1 MDRRSFFRGAGVATV
16 AAAASALAAPA
27 IAQDR
32 RELRMATPWPA
43 GLPGLESSVQR
54 LVRRI
59 GDMTD
64 GRITIVPFTAGG
76 LVPQLEEFAAA
87 SDGRADLFHGPDY
100 YYAALSPALN
110 FFANTPLGLT
120 AIEHAA
126 WLRFGGGQDL
136 WDRHHARFGLKPLLA
151 GNTGTQ
157 MAGWFKRPIETLA
170 DVRGLNFRMP
180 GLGGEVWR
188 RLGMNVVAMPG
199 SQILAALEDGRLDG
213 ADWIGPW
220 NDREFGLYRAAS
232 HYYFPSLAEGSAT
245 VSLGINAGVWE
256 SLSSADR
263 AIFEIAC
270 EAEHQAM
277 LAEFH
282 YNNAIALTE
291 LTSTHGVTI
300 HDLPADIVAAVA
312 EVAPA
317 VIADTA
323 GSDPLA
329 NEIVASIT
337 AARAPLRRWTEIGEG
352 AYVDARAG
360 TPEWE

>member
-1 MDRRSFFRGAGVATV
+1 MDRRSFFRGAGIATV

-27 IAQDR
+27 IGQGR

-43 GLPGLESSVQR
+43 GLPGLDASVQR

-59 GDMTD
+59 GAMSD
-64 GRITIVPFTAGG
+64 GRIAVVPFAAGA
-76 LVPQLEEFAAA
+76 LVPQLGEFAAA
-87 SDGRADLFHGPDY
+87 SAGDADLFHGPDY
-100 YYAALSPALN
+100 YYAARSPALN
-110 FFANTPLGLT
+110 FFTNTPLGLT

-136 WDRHHARFGLKPLLA
+136 WDRHHAAFNLKPLLA

-157 MAGWFKRPIETLA
+157 MGGWFKRPIETLA
-170 DVRGLNFRMP
+170 DLRGLNFRMP

-188 RLGMNVVAMPG
+188 RLGMNVVSMPG
-199 SQILAALEDGRLDG
+199 SEILAALEDGRLDG

-245 VSLGINAGVWE
+245 VSLGINLDVWE
-256 SLSSADR
+256 SLSAADR

-270 EAEHQAM
+270 EAEHQTM

-282 YNNAIALTE
+282 YNNAIALGE
-291 LTSTHGVTI
+291 LTGAHGVTV
-300 HDLPADIVAAVA
+300 HDVPAGIVAAIA
-312 EVAPA
+312 EVTPG

-329 NEIVASIT
+329 NEIVASIK
-337 AARAPLRRWTEIGEG
+337 AMRRPLRRWTGIGEG

-360 TPEWE
+360 TPEWD

>member
-1 MDRRSFFRGAGVATV
+1 MDRRSFFRGAGIATV

-27 IAQDR
+27 IAQER

-43 GLPGLESSVQR
+43 GLPGLDHSVNR

-59 GDMTD
+59 SEMTD
-64 GRITIVPFTAGG
+64 GRITVVPFNAGA
-76 LVPQLEEFAAA
+76 LVPALEEFAAA

-100 YYAALSPALN
+100 YYAAASPALN
-110 FFANTPLGLT
+110 FFTNTPLGLT

-126 WLRFGGGQDL
+126 WLRFGGGQEL
-136 WDRHHARFGLKPLLA
+136 WDRHHAQFGLKPLLA

-157 MAGWFKRPIETLA
+157 MAGWFKQPIESLA
-170 DVRGLNFRMP
+170 GIAGLNFRMP

-188 RLGMNVVAMPG
+188 RLGMNVISLPG
-199 SQILAALEDGRLDG
+199 AEILAALQDGRLDG

-220 NDREFGLYRAAS
+220 NDREFRLHEAAS
-232 HYYFPSLAEGSAT
+232 HYYSPSLAEGSAT
-245 VSLGINAGVWE
+245 LGIGINSGVWQ
-256 SLSSADR
+256 SLSGADR
-263 AIFEIAC
+263 ATFEIAC

-282 YNNAIALTE
+282 HNNAVALEE
-291 LTSTHGVTI
+291 LTATHGVTV
-300 HDLPADIVAAVA
+300 HALPPDIVAAIA
-312 EVAPA
+312 DATHG

-329 NEIVASIT
+329 NEIVASIA
-337 AARAPLRRWTEIGEG
+337 AARRRLRRWTETGEG
-352 AYVDARAG
+352 TYVAARAG
-360 TPEWE
+360 TADW